1 MKSDLSVTKKVHT
14 LLLEILQTIEKQC
27 WVLVSDNDLEDL
39 VCKAITKAVVEVSD
53 KDIEY

>member
-1 MKSDLSVTKKVHT
+1 MKSDLSVTKKVYT

-27 WVLVSDNDLEDL
+27 WELVSDNDLEDL